1 MSFFDVPY
9 ISDKSICIIS
19 LLKSAEMQYT
29 NGMLAS
35 TEILLNQF
43 LRTYPNEFSAKELVK
58 WLANCGITVSLSEC
72 INLLESNSYVFPLER
87 KKYITRAGVFSDG
100 IFSFKPTPFEL
111 QNGVFAVG
119 HRCMPFVDFDVVSCS
134 LQFYFGS
141 KRLTTK
147 VIEFDS
153 DAALDLFSLYGM
165 EYTTQYIC
173 SDPANK
179 DFNLAAH
186 DFQLPSKIKLTCFSL
201 KPVLDSCDFHY
212 GDRIL
217 CRLLDWDNG
226 KIEIV
231 PRLTKSDGDIAQ
243 MKTSDMI
250 RQNWYQILE
259 DALLESFSIVGPC
272 ASIEEQLSNVFFM
285 NYNKLCIADCGSVEE
300 YLQYAHKVAVENF
313 GVETRF
319 WYKGKDV
326 PAVGFWNNAG
336 PVYHSG
342 RYRAEFNLPEY
353 IVDSYLKDYMYQKKT
368 NIKEL
373 VDTIFPK
380 AFVMTP
386 EEKKCFLLHIMNRN
400 VILLKSYNWF
410 ADFVTGAIRHRALK
424 LYSRISTLVYDI
436 DSTGKNLDKFPQQE
450 LVILSQL
457 FGHLSRILESIE
469 REASYVIQDSDSIML
484 SLEGMEY
491 NFDEIKD
498 ELIAAVAELHK
509 NDFTI
514 I

>member
-1 MSFFDVPY
+1 M
-9 ISDKSICIIS
+9 
-19 LLKSAEMQYT
+19 
-29 NGMLAS
+29 
-35 TEILLNQF
+35 
-43 LRTYPNEFSAKELVK
+43 
-58 WLANCGITVSLSEC
+58 
-72 INLLESNSYVFPLER
+72 
-87 KKYITRAGVFSDG
+87 
-100 IFSFKPTPFEL
+100 
-111 QNGVFAVG
+111 
-119 HRCMPFVDFDVVSCS
+119 
-134 LQFYFGS
+134 
-141 KRLTTK
+141 
-147 VIEFDS
+147 
-153 DAALDLFSLYGM
+153 
-165 EYTTQYIC
+165 
-173 SDPANK
+173 
-179 DFNLAAH
+179 
-186 DFQLPSKIKLTCFSL
+186 
-201 KPVLDSCDFHY
+201 
-212 GDRIL
+212 
-217 CRLLDWDNG
+217 
-226 KIEIV
+226 
-231 PRLTKSDGDIAQ
+231 
-243 MKTSDMI
+243 
-250 RQNWYQILE
+250 
-259 DALLESFSIVGPC
+259 
-272 ASIEEQLSNVFFM
+272 
-285 NYNKLCIADCGSVEE
+285 
-300 YLQYAHKVAVENF
+300 
-313 GVETRF
+313 
-319 WYKGKDV
+319 
-326 PAVGFWNNAG
+326 
-336 PVYHSG
+336 
-342 RYRAEFNLPEY
+342 
-353 IVDSYLKDYMYQKKT
+353 DSYLKDYMYQKKT